1 MRIPKETSGGFLSYE
16 EGISRRMSRILIL
29 TNFSG
34 GLYDFRNEF
43 VEALLAK
50 HQVFISLPD
59 DVKTKELSAE
69 GAQIIKTSINRRGV
83 NPLEDL
89 KLYQCYRNMI
99 KELAPD
105 LVITYT
111 IKPNIYGGFSA
122 GRLKVP
128 YIATIT
134 GLGGAFD
141 RKGLFLQLI
150 IRMYRAGLKK
160 AECVFFQNQE
170 NRNIFKSFQITAK
183 KDRMVMGSGVNLSR
197 HMYEPYPKSE
207 ETHFLFVGRVMKERG
222 ILEFLEAA
230 EKLHSDKVFFD
241 ILGYC
246 EEDYQKR
253 LEELEGQGIVHQ
265 LGFHTEVHP
274 YLAAASAIVVASFH
288 EGMSN
293 ALIEA
298 AATGRPVIASNI
310 NGCMEAFEEG
320 KTGFGFTPGK
330 AGELIQAM
338 KKFLQLSYEERERMG
353 QAGRKKMEREFDR
366 RIVTA
371 AYVEEVERILS

>member
-1 MRIPKETSGGFLSYE
+1 
-16 EGISRRMSRILIL
+16 MSRILIL

-43 VEALLAK
+43 VEALLQK
-50 HQVFISLPD
+50 HQVWISLPD
-59 DVKTKELSAE
+59 DVRTKELQAE
-69 GAQIIKTSINRRGV
+69 GAQIIKTAINRRGV
-83 NPLEDL
+83 NPIEDL

-111 IKPNIYGGFSA
+111 IKPNIYGGFCA

-128 YIATIT
+128 YMATIT

-150 IRMYRAGLKK
+150 IRMYRAGLRR

-170 NRNIFKSFQITAK
+170 NREIFKNFQIKAK
-183 KDRMVMGSGVNLSR
+183 RDRMVMGSGVNLSR
-197 HMYEPYPKSE
+197 HVYEPYPKRE

-230 EKLHSDKVFFD
+230 EQLHSGKVFFD
-241 ILGYC
+241 ILGNC
-246 EEDYQKR
+246 EEDYQKK
-253 LEELEGQGIVHQ
+253 LDELEARGVIRQ

-274 YLAAASAIVVASFH
+274 YLAAASAVVVASFH

-298 AATGRPVIASNI
+298 ASTGRPVIASNI

-330 AGELIQAM
+330 AQELIGAM
-338 KKFLQLSYEERERMG
+338 KKFLSLSDEEREKMG
-353 QAGRKKMEREFDR
+353 QAGRKKMEKEFDR
-366 RIVTA
+366 RLVTA
-371 AYVEEVERILS
+371 AYVEEAERILAKR

>member
-1 MRIPKETSGGFLSYE
+1 
-16 EGISRRMSRILIL
+16 MSRILIL

-43 VEALLAK
+43 VKALLAE
-50 HQVFISLPD
+50 HEVFISLPD
-59 DVKTKELSAE
+59 DVKTKELCAE
-69 GAQIIKTSINRRGV
+69 GAKIIQTPINRRGV
-83 NPLEDL
+83 NPVEDL
-89 KLYQCYRNMI
+89 KLYRRYRNII
-99 KELAPD
+99 KEIRPD
-105 LVITYT
+105 LVVTYT
-111 IKPNIYGGFSA
+111 IKPNIYGGFCA
-122 GRLKVP
+122 GRCGVP

-150 IRMYRAGLKK
+150 IRMYRAGLRR

-170 NRNIFKSFQITAK
+170 NREIFRNFRIAAK
-183 KDRMVMGSGVNLSR
+183 KDRLVMGSGVNLER
-197 HMYEPYPKSE
+197 HVYEPYPKRE

-230 EKLHSDKVFFD
+230 KTLHSDKIFFD

-246 EEDYQKR
+246 EENYQKT
-253 LEELEGQGIVHQ
+253 LEELEEQGVIHQ

-274 YLAAASAIVVASFH
+274 YLADASAIVVASFH

-298 AATGRPVIASNI
+298 ASTGRPVIASKI

-320 KTGFGFTPGK
+320 RTGFGFTPGK
-330 AGELIQAM
+330 AEELIAAM
-338 KKFLQLSYEERERMG
+338 KKFLALSYDERAVMG
-353 QAGRKKMEREFDR
+353 QEARKKMEREFDR
-366 RIVTA
+366 KLVTV
-371 AYVEEVERILS
+371 AYMDEVRTILAIKKG